1 MSNKLRFIVIQ
12 LKHIFY
18 GLSNTKYML
27 NILADEMVGMRLR
40 LSDIELYQKYLKQI
54 NEDYSDE

>member
-1 MSNKLRFIVIQ
+1 MYIKLRFIVIQ

-18 GLSNTKYML
+18 GLFNTNYML

-54 NEDYSDE
+54 DEDYPDE